1 MTFLQ
6 PWGSAAGRPLR
17 PSPPKPKGRRSLP
30 EFPVPRVLSRPRR
43 AELQPRELGGKL
55 PPHLERCRAAERS
68 RVRVLGSGRI
78 RGEGREGRLQAAGEA
93 MEPGPV
99 DAWDPYRRPARR
111 TQWLVSALAHHYSLD
126 RGVENEI
133 VVLATGLDQY
143 LQEVFH
149 HLDCKGDGRLPG
161 EDFRVLCK
169 VLGLRP
175 GAGLGTEGGCSEDE
189 EDEEERAVLWA
200 DMAPELT
207 FRQFHARLC
216 GYFSTRAGAREGPE
230 GSRLPVGP
238 ESEHIETQIRLRSPL
253 RRRRER
259 SGPSAVRAASGRT
272 RSSPSSAAV
281 AGTGSSGCS
290 RECYEEV
297 VALEQAEDR
306 VAKLEEENASLR
318 ELVEDMRAALQSS
331 DARCL
336 ALQVGLWKSHASH
349 TQDGGC
355 FPRSKML
362 SSQESPQST
371 KGLQSMLKEVELIR
385 NSRDGQIEEAIQV
398 NQELAKELRQCQEA
412 LAASEDCNR
421 HLKKE
426 QAEMRKKVE
435 EARQAV
441 LSGLGKV
448 RELEAQATQVLHLQ
462 MCIQQLELELQYY
475 RSEIRKLPTPLNDQK
490 MSQED
495 GESEPERASFPGQPD
510 GIFPPEGAAAADEGD
525 EQLFRSVEG
534 QAASDEEEDK
544 WPGEQQSQVAE
555 VKKLLARISS
565 CGSGCDDR
573 TAKKLMSYFGH
584 FGSDEHTSA
593 LGELG
598 EQIVTLTEQLGNM
611 GQDVKVLDTGD
622 QEVKE
627 PLLSEIQQKAEE
639 SELLK
644 MELQMLET
652 ERVRL
657 SLVEEKL
664 MDVLQLLQRLRD
676 LNISK
681 RVLGKMLLNTLESCQ
696 DPQHAFLILERQHGT
711 EDSLL
716 DLETRG
722 TQFKSCLR
730 HFIAM

>member
-1 MTFLQ
+1 
-6 PWGSAAGRPLR
+6 
-17 PSPPKPKGRRSLP
+17 
-30 EFPVPRVLSRPRR
+30 
-43 AELQPRELGGKL
+43 
-55 PPHLERCRAAERS
+55 
-68 RVRVLGSGRI
+68 
-78 RGEGREGRLQAAGEA
+78 
-93 MEPGPV
+93 MEPGPA

-111 TQWLVSALAHHYSLD
+111 TQWLVSALAHHYRLD

-175 GAGLGTEGGCSEDE
+175 GAGLGTQRGCGEEE
-189 EDEEERAVLWA
+189 EDEEERAALW
-200 DMAPELT
+200 DDSVPELT

-259 SGPSAVRAASGRT
+259 PGAAASPAASGRT
-272 RSSPSSAAV
+272 RSSPPAAGSA
-281 AGTGSSGCS
+281 GCS

-349 TQDGGC
+349 KQDSGS
-355 FPRSKML
+355 FPGPRML
-362 SSQESPQST
+362 STHGTPPLT
-371 KGLQSMLKEVELIR
+371 KNLQSVLKEAELIR
-385 NSRDGQIEEAIQV
+385 SSRDGQIEEAIQV

-426 QAEMRKKVE
+426 QADMRKKVE

-462 MCIQQLELELQYY
+462 MCVQQLELELQCY

-490 MSQED
+490 MPQED
-495 GESEPERASFPGQPD
+495 GESESRRAFFPGQPD
-510 GIFPPEGAAAADEGD
+510 GISPSEGAGAAEDGIGCRYADEGD

-534 QAASDEEEDK
+534 QAASDEEEET
-544 WPGEQQSQVAE
+544 WPGEQQTQAAE
-555 VKKLLARISS
+555 VRKLLARISS
-565 CGSGCDDR
+565 CGNGCDDK

-611 GQDVKVLDTGD
+611 GQDVKEPDTGD

-627 PLLSEIQQKAEE
+627 PLFSEIQQKTEE

-696 DPQHAFLILERQHGT
+696 DPQHEKAHTFEVLDALYRTLASCELLQKQPLEQAQAPQALTNQLII
-711 EDSLL
+711 
-716 DLETRG
+716 
-722 TQFKSCLR
+722 SC
-730 HFIAM
+730 